1 MNIPNLFTLIRI
13 VMVPLLIIFLVNRRF
28 FDALIVF
35 GIAGATDAFD
45 GLIAR
50 LLKQKTKI
58 GAILDPIADKLLLTS
73 SYVTLAVV
81 GMLPNWF
88 AIVIISRD
96 VIIVLGVLILF
107 LLQGDVEIRPTILGK
122 LTTLFQLSAIFIILS
137 GKQFEVLIPL
147 GQISGLAAVML
158 TILSGAHYMFLGI
171 SLLGRLDAGGQR
183 R

>member
-1 MNIPNLFTLIRI
+1 
-13 VMVPLLIIFLVNRRF
+13 MVPLLIIFLVNRRF

-35 GIAGATDAFD
+35 SIAGATDAFD

-122 LTTLFQLSAIFIILS
+122 LTTLFQLGAIFIILL
-137 GKQFEVLIPL
+137 GQRLEVLISL
-147 GQISGLAAVML
+147 GQIAGLVAVML

>member
-1 MNIPNLFTLIRI
+1 
-13 VMVPLLIIFLVNRRF
+13 
-28 FDALIVF
+28 
-35 GIAGATDAFD
+35 
-45 GLIAR
+45 
-50 LLKQKTKI
+50 
-58 GAILDPIADKLLLTS
+58 
-73 SYVTLAVV
+73 
-81 GMLPNWF
+81 MLPNWF

-122 LTTLFQLSAIFIILS
+122 LTTLFQLGAIFIILL
-137 GKQFEVLIPL
+137 GQRLEVLISL
-147 GQISGLAAVML
+147 GQIAGLVAVML